1 MTASLL
7 PPDDEPHPAAA
18 GRRPIMGAGG
28 GSIPDDAPSNNV
40 PSDDAAS
47 DSAPSAARVVSAG
60 GLVFRRAGDTL
71 ETLLCALARP
81 DCDGSNAPLSWRLP
95 KGTPEPGESFAE
107 TARREVREETGINVR
122 ILAPITSIRYSFLGH
137 HDGIRY
143 DKTVH
148 FYLMKPLGGST
159 ADHDAEFDIVEWR
172 PYEQA
177 LHLLEYDNER
187 GVLETARPIIDR
199 YRETGPL

>member
-7 PPDDEPHPAAA
+7 LPDDEPHPAAA
-18 GRRPIMGAGG
+18 GGCPARDAAG
-28 GSIPDDAPSNNV
+28 SSRIPDDGLADNALVTGAPFG
-40 PSDDAAS
+40 
-47 DSAPSAARVVSAG
+47 ARVVSAG
-60 GLVFRRAGDTL
+60 GLVFRRSGDAL
-71 ETLLCALARP
+71 ETLLCALTRP
-81 DCDGSNAPLSWRLP
+81 DCGGSNSPLSWRLP
-95 KGTPEPGESFAE
+95 KGTPQPGESLAE
-107 TARREVREETGINVR
+107 TARREVREETGINVH